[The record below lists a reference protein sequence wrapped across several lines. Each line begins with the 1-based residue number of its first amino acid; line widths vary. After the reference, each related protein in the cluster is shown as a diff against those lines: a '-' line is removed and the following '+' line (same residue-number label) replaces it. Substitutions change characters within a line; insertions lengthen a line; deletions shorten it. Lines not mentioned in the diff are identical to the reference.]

1 MDIISERVDGVL
13 VVSPEGRLDAYGALK
28 LDEKLDNIIE
38 EEDSSVVFNMQGV
51 SYLSSGG
58 IRSFLRAE
66 RMMKDRGGKIRLCN
80 LNQYP
85 FEVLKMAGF
94 DQILSLH
101 PSMDDAI
108 KCQAP
113 SKDSMSVDWS
123 KLPEYDDENVF
134 LTILEVSHDDSTLKV
149 VGDISKVL
157 YAQIGEEDIYSRKFS
172 DTEFSIGLGGLGER
186 NQDFIQIMGEMI
198 TIGGTM
204 VWLPTDGHDTP
215 DFLIPATDTGMVTI
229 HTGFNVALEGN
240 FHEVIMVESKKEEG
254 STIDEL
260 YSSLFKMARSARPSF
275 KGIISVAMQAD
286 IGEFYSSG
294 INISPIKKF
303 APENREMITQQ
314 DNIDSWMNIGDT
326 LIFQGET
333 MVSFGVGVD
342 LETDLSSFDEEVL
355 GSLFYLHPANIS
367 NQKMLL
373 HNHAVVFKHIPIE
386 KTPDLDAKIR
396 KIVKNGDFL
405 DMRHLL
411 DNTTIKRALI
421 GVSYISEILFEETE
435 D

>member
-13 VVSPEGRLDAYGALK
+13 VISPEGRLDAYGALK
-28 LDEKLDNIIE
+28 LDETLDNLIQK
-38 EEDSSVVFNMQGV
+38 EDSTVVFNMQGV

-66 RMMKDRGGKIRLCN
+66 RMMKDLGGQIRLCN

-85 FEVLKMAGF
+85 LEVLKMAGF

-113 SKDSMSVDWS
+113 FTDSMSVDWS
-123 KLPEYDDENVF
+123 KLPEYDDENVS
-134 LTILEVSHDDSTLKV
+134 LTILQVSHHDAKLKV

-172 DTEFSIGLGGLGER
+172 DTEFSIGLGGLGEK

-229 HTGFNVALEGN
+229 HTGFNVALEGH
-240 FHEVIMVESKKEEG
+240 FHDVILVESKKEEG
-254 STIDEL
+254 LTIDEF
-260 YSSLFKMARSARPSF
+260 YSSLFKMARSTRPSF

-314 DNIDSWMNIGDT
+314 DNIESWMNIGDT
-326 LIFQGET
+326 LMFQGET

-373 HNHAVVFKHIPIE
+373 HNHAVVFKHLKIE

-411 DNTTIKRALI
+411 DNTTIKRALT

-435 D
+435 Y